1 MTETAFKGSKIIRL
15 KRNNLWD
22 RYKSLLKAQET
33 AVWHARDA
41 DQVDKKKTKLHV
53 PVQKMIDHMLWKER
67 ADIAADEWARHLA
80 SEVLEVDY
88 EECKSSPNA
97 CRSRML
103 SFLGVDDTD
112 PSMNKAK
119 TTGILAFAK
128 SGDPLEGIENR
139 EEVIEALGS
148 SGFGSFIGLND
159 HTQLQLLIYE
169 TEQLEATSSA
179 AQHVRRA
186 NRMGMG
192 INVTCVS
199 YVDQV
204 DIGVA
209 IEPQLVPD
217 PWPIIDGM
225 QSALDEYLRLAG
237 RPARRRKSSRAISVK
252 RSTEKTAARKKANTT
267 TKAAAGK
274 KAAVKRK
281 APVTASKASGKPKS
295 V

>member
-1 MTETAFKGSKIIRL
+1 MTETASKGSKIIRL

-41 DQVDKKKTKLHV
+41 AQVDKKKTKLHV
-53 PVQKMIDHMLWKER
+53 PVEKMIHEMLWKER

-103 SFLGVDDTD
+103 SFLGVDDID
-112 PSMNKAK
+112 PSINKAE

-179 AQHVRRA
+179 AQHVRRT

-192 INVTCVS
+192 INVTVIGQGTGFQGFGSKYAAAVS
-199 YVDQV
+199 GAYSIMYCMFHDSVKCSF
-204 DIGVA
+204 ISFSSFK
-209 IEPQLVPD
+209 IS
-217 PWPIIDGM
+217 IT
-225 QSALDEYLRLAG
+225 RT
-237 RPARRRKSSRAISVK
+237 SSR
-252 RSTEKTAARKKANTT
+252 
-267 TKAAAGK
+267 
-274 KAAVKRK
+274 
-281 APVTASKASGKPKS
+281 
-295 V
+295 